1 LFTGSLGD
9 GLKNIFQ
16 QIGHRFQFGG
26 QPAEDQRVYYFNTKE
41 IPGMKYGTASP
52 VPFRVVDARAG
63 MDLDIDI
70 KAFGEYSIK
79 VTDPILFYTNV
90 CANVEDAYYVADI
103 EGQLRTELLT
113 ALQPA
118 FAKIGASGVRYSEIP
133 AHTQELAD
141 ALNAELSKKWK
152 DLRGIEIV
160 SFGVSSISASEEDEQ
175 MIKQMQRDAAY
186 KDPSMAAAALV
197 GAQTQAMKDAAKN
210 ANGAAMGFVGM
221 NAAGAAGG
229 INANALYQQAAAS
242 QSAAPQAPSQDGT
255 WACPKC
261 GTVNTG
267 KFCGNC
273 GEKKPE

>member
-1 LFTGSLGD
+1 
-9 GLKNIFQ
+9 
-16 QIGHRFQFGG
+16 
-26 QPAEDQRVYYFNTKE
+26 
-41 IPGMKYGTASP
+41 
-52 VPFRVVDARAG
+52 
-63 MDLDIDI
+63 
-70 KAFGEYSIK
+70 
-79 VTDPILFYTNV
+79 
-90 CANVEDAYYVADI
+90 
-103 EGQLRTELLT
+103 
-113 ALQPA
+113 
-118 FAKIGASGVRYSEIP
+118 
-133 AHTQELAD
+133 
-141 ALNAELSKKWK
+141 
-152 DLRGIEIV
+152 
-160 SFGVSSISASEEDEQ
+160 

-255 WACPKC
+255 WTCPKC